1 MTNCPHCNHPAS
13 GTYCSNCGEKLT
25 VEDLSISLVL
35 AGFFKSIFNFD
46 KGILFVLKSMLLDP
60 KTFCDSYLNGKRRK
74 GLNPITFLF
83 VSITIILILDY
94 LFNFSDPAVTVEFNV
109 EEGDKMAVLKKFVK
123 DNIKYILLFMVLP
136 LAYSAKLIFKKYN
149 YAEHIVISSYILGF
163 TLLISPL
170 FVLLFQG
177 VFYWFYIIVF
187 YFMFRVFSPDLK
199 NWRKLVRPLMVIFLF
214 VFFKLVLVTSLIYS
228 YIY

>member
-60 KTFCDSYLNGKRRK
+60 KTFCVSYLNGKRRK

-94 LFNFSDPAVTVEFNV
+94 LFNFSDPAVTVELNV

-199 NWRKLVRPLMVIFLF
+199 SWRKLVRPLMVIFLF

-228 YIY
+228 YMY

>member
-1 MTNCPHCNHPAS
+1 M
-13 GTYCSNCGEKLT
+13 
-25 VEDLSISLVL
+25 SLVL

-60 KTFCDSYLNGKRRK
+60 KAFCASYLNGKRKK

-94 LFNFSDPAVTVEFNV
+94 LFNFSDPAVTVELNV

-187 YFMFRVFSPDLK
+187 YFMFRVFSPD
-199 NWRKLVRPLMVIFLF
+199 
-214 VFFKLVLVTSLIYS
+214 
-228 YIY
+228 